1 MSTDKIVE
9 VHGLTSDNATLL
21 LAAAEELDLDQSVVA
36 TTSQGYFLVP
46 EAVAKKAGLDHGTTE
61 DREKR
66 EFDAALA
73 RDNAEA
79 GALFDT
85 DGAAANSEAEGI
97 VRNEDGSIDPEK
109 SKKDALVAAAEA
121 AGLDST
127 GTKTA
132 LADRLNQKG

>member
-1 MSTDKIVE
+1 MSTDKTVE
-9 VHGLTSDNATLL
+9 VHGLNYDNATLL
-21 LAAAEELDLDQSVVA
+21 LAAAEELELGQDVVA
-36 TTSQGYFLVP
+36 TTSQGFFLVP
-46 EAVAKKAGLDHGTTE
+46 ERVAEKAGLDYNTTE
-61 DREKR
+61 EREKQ

-73 RDNAEA
+73 RDNAQS

-85 DGAAANSEAEGI
+85 DAAAAAVSEEG
-97 VRNEDGSIDPEK
+97 VARNEDGSIDPEK